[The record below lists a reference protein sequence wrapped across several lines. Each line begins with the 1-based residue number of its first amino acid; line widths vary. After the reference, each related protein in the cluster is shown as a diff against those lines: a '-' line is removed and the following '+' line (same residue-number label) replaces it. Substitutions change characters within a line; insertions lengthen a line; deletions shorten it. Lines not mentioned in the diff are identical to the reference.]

1 MGRLYAWHITSD
13 KSAYLEGPE
22 PHMLAAVLNAEY
34 GRMEEGQTGWRVMS
48 AEYPSLNYLET
59 DIDDMEQMIKSVNIR
74 LGQELE
80 KRIEQLKED
89 KDNLIQMMFRGEE
102 EDPYVW

>member
-1 MGRLYAWHITSD
+1 MGRLYAWHITSE

-34 GRMEEGQTGWRVMS
+34 GGLEEGQVGWRVMS
-48 AEYPSLNYLET
+48 AEYPSLNYLQT
-59 DIDDMEQMIKSVNIR
+59 DIVDMELMIRAINIR

-80 KRIEQLKED
+80 KRIEQLQED
-89 KDNLIQMMFRGEE
+89 KDNLLCMMFKGEE
-102 EDPYVW
+102 EDPYA